1 MRRKRHG
8 IAGAALLLA
17 AGVAA
22 AAEQPP
28 LVPRLAGPVTL
39 DGRLHEAQWRQ
50 ALRIPQSAFSRW
62 VADRYTPDTDEF
74 ALRLFHD
81 GRRLYVALA
90 TYDGSVQSDPNPEN
104 ADGLYAFS
112 LISRAGALRHYRL
125 RWSANP
131 PVPDGQMIEDAKW
144 GAHLRGPY
152 ADAAY
157 AGGGYVLEFAI
168 PFSATGWRAGESV
181 RINVI
186 VQDRD
191 GKPDVPYNH
200 PQAALA
206 RFALGSLDNDDRS
219 RYFTLTL
226 AR

>member
-1 MRRKRHG
+1 
-8 IAGAALLLA
+8 
-17 AGVAA
+17 
-22 AAEQPP
+22 
-28 LVPRLAGPVTL
+28 
-39 DGRLHEAQWRQ
+39 
-50 ALRIPQSAFSRW
+50 
-62 VADRYTPDTDEF
+62 
-74 ALRLFHD
+74 
-81 GRRLYVALA
+81 
-90 TYDGSVQSDPNPEN
+90 
-104 ADGLYAFS
+104 
-112 LISRAGALRHYRL
+112 
-125 RWSANP
+125 
-131 PVPDGQMIEDAKW
+131 MIEDAKW